1 MKNLLEDINTLP
13 VINKAENTWEGKKYK
28 PLTLRLVELDK
39 VIDLIKR
46 NPVNDTIKD
55 IITDLENLSNGYEA
69 VDIKDKGVQ
78 YIIHKADIDIYIQQ
92 LEDRIL

>member
-1 MKNLLEDINTLP
+1 MKNLLEDINALP

-28 PLTLRLVELDK
+28 PVTLRLVELDK

-46 NPVNDTIKD
+46 NPVNDTIRD
-55 IITDLENLSNGYEA
+55 IITDLEKLSNEYRVISDDKKTEYV
-69 VDIKDKGVQ
+69 VDKVDLD
-78 YIIHKADIDIYIQQ
+78 AYIQQ